1 MPEVK
6 NFVKKVVLIGD
17 ESVGK
22 TSMIR
27 RFVLDKFDD
36 RYISTLGTKVTKR
49 NLTIREST
57 AVYNITFMIWDVMGQ
72 KRFEKIQSVAF
83 KNAQGGFIV
92 CDVTKK
98 MSLEHIEVWLELLY
112 RVTRDI
118 PLVFIANKIDL
129 IENRVVDENEVQ
141 ELAKKYGV
149 PYYFTSAKTGENI
162 NKAFFSLGKLMVRP
176 FKGYRTRP
184 IQTVGPVRKESEFGY
199 PTTILDV
206 EDEIIA
212 KFCEELE
219 GFDLTM
225 PMIRQQFEKENV
237 DFRNPK
243 KEQLIRVVNN
253 LVTAAQVFKNPE
265 ELKKLRKDLMQI
277 VYNYEKFV
285 RKKEQEEL
293 VLKE

>member
-1 MPEVK
+1 MPNVQ
-6 NFVKKVVLIGD
+6 NYVKKVVLIGD

-49 NLTIREST
+49 NLTIREGSS
-57 AVYNITFMIWDVMGQ
+57 VNNITFMIWDIMGQ

-83 KNAQGGFIV
+83 KNAHGSFIV

-98 MSLEHIEVWLELLY
+98 DSLEHIEVWLDLLY

-118 PLVFIANKIDL
+118 PLVLLANKIDL
-129 IENRVVDENEVQ
+129 EEQCVVQ
-141 ELAKKYGV
+141 EDDVKEIASKYGV
-149 PYYFTSAKTGENI
+149 PYYFTSAKTGENV
-162 NKAFFSLGKLMVRP
+162 NKAFLALGKLMVRP

-184 IQTVGPVRKESEFGY
+184 TQTVTPVRKDGEV
-199 PTTILDV
+199 TILDV

-212 KFCEELE
+212 KFCDEME

-237 DFRNPK
+237 DFRNPN

-253 LVTAAQVFKNPE
+253 LITAAQVFKDPE
-265 ELKKLRKDLMQI
+265 ALKKLRKDLMQI
-277 VYNYEKFV
+277 VYNYEKSE
-285 RKKEQEEL
+285 KKLE
-293 VLKE
+293 

>member
-1 MPEVK
+1 VPEVK
-6 NFVKKVVLIGD
+6 NYVKKIVLIGD

-49 NLTIREST
+49 NLTIRESS

-83 KNAQGGFIV
+83 KNAQGAFIV
-92 CDVTKK
+92 CDVTT
-98 MSLEHIEVWLELLY
+98 MQSYEHLEVWLDLLY

-118 PLVFIANKIDL
+118 PMVFIANKIDL
-129 IENRVVDENEVQ
+129 ENQRKVEDAQIQQIAN
-141 ELAKKYGV
+141 KYGV

-162 NKAFFSLGKLMVRP
+162 NKAFFALGKLMVRP
-176 FKGYRTRP
+176 FKGYRMRP
-184 IQTVGPVRKESEFGY
+184 AKTVKPVRKESEFGY
-199 PTTILDV
+199 PRTILDV

-253 LVTAAQVFKNPE
+253 LVAAAQVFKDPE

-277 VYNYEKFV
+277 VYNFEKYV
-285 RKKEQEEL
+285 RKKE
-293 VLKE
+293 KEGLAVK

>member
-1 MPEVK
+1 VPEVK
-6 NFVKKVVLIGD
+6 NYVKKIVLIGD

-36 RYISTLGTKVTKR
+36 KYISTLGTKVTKR

-57 AVYNITFMIWDVMGQ
+57 AIYNITFMIWDVMGQ

-92 CDVTKK
+92 CDVTKPK
-98 MSLEHIEVWLELLY
+98 SLEHIEVWLELLY

-118 PLVFIANKIDL
+118 PLVFIANKADL
-129 IENRVVDENEVQ
+129 VDQKVVEESQVQ
-141 ELAKKYGV
+141 ELSQKFGV
-149 PYYFTSAKTGENI
+149 PYYFTSAKTGENV

-225 PMIRQQFEKENV
+225 PMIRQQFEKEGV
-237 DFRNPK
+237 DFRNPQK
-243 KEQLIRVVNN
+243 DQLIRVVNN
-253 LVTAAQVFKNPE
+253 LITAAQVFKNPE
-265 ELKKLRKDLMQI
+265 DLKKLRKDLMNI
-277 VYNYEKFV
+277 VYNYEKYIQD
-285 RKKEQEEL
+285 KERDEL
-293 VLKE
+293 TTK

>member
-1 MPEVK
+1 LPEVK
-6 NFVKKVVLIGD
+6 NYVKKIVLIGD

-36 RYISTLGTKVTKR
+36 KYISTLGTKVTKR
-49 NLTIREST
+49 NLTIRDSS
-57 AVYNITFMIWDVMGQ
+57 AVNNITFMIWDVMGQ

-83 KNAQGGFIV
+83 KNSHGGFIV
-92 CDVTKK
+92 CDVTKPQ
-98 MSLEHIEVWLELLY
+98 SFDHIEVWLDLLY

-118 PLVFIANKIDL
+118 PLVFIANKVDL
-129 IENRVVDENEVQ
+129 IDQRVVQENQVQ
-141 ELAKKYGV
+141 ELANKYGV

-162 NKAFFSLGKLMVRP
+162 NKAFFALGKLLVRP
-176 FKGYRTRP
+176 FKGYRMRP
-184 IQTVGPVRKESEFGY
+184 TQTVKPVRKESQFGY
-199 PTTILDV
+199 PQTILDV

-219 GFDLTM
+219 GFDMTM

-237 DFRNPK
+237 DFRNPQ

-253 LVTAAQVFKNPE
+253 LITAAHVFKDPE
-265 ELKKLRKDLMQI
+265 ALKKLRKDLMQI
-277 VYNYEKFV
+277 VYNYEKYS
-285 RKKEQEEL
+285 RENK
-293 VLKE
+293 

>member
-1 MPEVK
+1 MPDVK
-6 NFVKKVVLIGD
+6 NYVKKIVLIGD

-27 RFVLDKFDD
+27 RFVLDRFDD

-57 AVYNITFMIWDVMGQ
+57 AIYNITFMIWDVMGQ

-83 KNAQGGFIV
+83 KNSHGGFIV
-92 CDVTKK
+92 CDVTKNQ
-98 MSLEHIEVWLELLY
+98 SYEHMEVWLDLLY

-118 PLVFIANKIDL
+118 PLVFLANKVDL
-129 IENRVVDENEVQ
+129 VDQRVVDEQNIQ
-141 ELAKKYGV
+141 DLANKYGV
-149 PYYFTSAKTGENI
+149 PFYFTSAKTGENV
-162 NKAFFSLGKLMVRP
+162 NKAFFALGKLMVRP
-176 FKGYRTRP
+176 FKGYRQRP
-184 IQTVGPVRKESEFGY
+184 AETVKPVTKESEFGY
-199 PTTILDV
+199 PKTMLDV

-237 DFRNPK
+237 DFRNPQK
-243 KEQLIRVVNN
+243 DQLIRVVNN
-253 LVTAAQVFKNPE
+253 LVEAAQVFKDPE
-265 ELKKLRKDLMQI
+265 ELRRLRKDLMQI

-285 RKKEQEEL
+285 QGK
-293 VLKE
+293 